1 MKINMGESKM
11 AFKFDYKEPKIIAEI
26 GCNHMGQFEIAKEL
40 IDLAQQ
46 SGAKYVKFQKRNN
59 KELLTED
66 QYNAPHPVPEN
77 SYGDTYGTHREF
89 LEFNVAQNRELKEY
103 CDSVGMVYS
112 TSVWDVTS
120 AKEMITFEPE
130 FLKIPSACN
139 NNFEML
145 KVLRDDFKGQ
155 VQLSI
160 GMTSKDEVEEIVK
173 FFEETNQAKSR
184 LLIYSCTSG
193 YPVPACDVALLEINW
208 LYEKY
213 ENRVNEIGFSGHH
226 LGTNLDIAAYTLG
239 ARWIER
245 HFTKD
250 KNWKGTDH
258 GASLEPYE
266 LKNLVDGLNETF
278 EALHYKKDEANNITL
293 EKATKDINRLLNN
306 RRNNSKFDDNVG
318 YLIKTEY
325 GEDRNVHFHTFF
337 FYDGQKVQKDM
348 IKGEDIGKYWSENV
362 TSGKGTYYSCNRNDY
377 KDNQAIGML
386 DYRDTE
392 KRRNL
397 VMLCRPYSL

>member
-1 MKINMGESKM
+1 M
-11 AFKFDYKEPKIIAEI
+11 AFKFDYKEPKVIAEI
-26 GCNHMGQFEIAKEL
+26 GCNHMGQMDIAKEL
-40 IDLAQQ
+40 IYLAKQ

-59 KELLTED
+59 KELLTKK

-77 SYGDTYGTHREF
+77 SYGDTYGAHREF
-89 LEFNVAQNRELKEY
+89 LEFNVAQNKELKEY
-103 CDSVGMVYS
+103 CDSVGMIYS

-120 AKEMITFEPE
+120 AKEMITFNPQ
-130 FLKIPSACN
+130 FLKVPSACN

-145 KVLRDDFKGQ
+145 KVLRDEFKGQ

-160 GMTSKDEVEEIVK
+160 GMTSKDEVEEIVN

-193 YPVPACDVALLEINW
+193 YPVPASDVALLEINW

-239 ARWIER
+239 AKWIER

-266 LKNLVDGLNETF
+266 LKILVDGLNETF
-278 EALHYKKDEANNITL
+278 EALNYKKDEIL
-293 EKATKDINRLLNN
+293 SIE
-306 RRNNSKFDDNVG
+306 
-318 YLIKTEY
+318 
-325 GEDRNVHFHTFF
+325 
-337 FYDGQKVQKDM
+337 KVQRDKL
-348 IKGEDIGKYWSENV
+348 K
-362 TSGKGTYYSCNRNDY
+362 NR
-377 KDNQAIGML
+377 K
-386 DYRDTE
+386 
-392 KRRNL
+392 
-397 VMLCRPYSL
+397 